1 MAAAVITAL
10 LDIGTRLPPARRAGW
25 SDAVGVRMGGLRR
38 RTVLV
43 CAGDIRKR
51 WTGDDSQDYHGR
63 NQKSQKP
70 PGCLRTCTVHR
81 DTPFDLMLSS
91 SGAGR
96 APRNG
101 PTIRSPFVPHIL
113 TVGLVATA
121 NDGILGSVGVRLD
134 IRPV

>member
-1 MAAAVITAL
+1 
-10 LDIGTRLPPARRAGW
+10 
-25 SDAVGVRMGGLRR
+25 
-38 RTVLV
+38 
-43 CAGDIRKR
+43 
-51 WTGDDSQDYHGR
+51 
-63 NQKSQKP
+63 
-70 PGCLRTCTVHR
+70 VHR